1 MLWYKAWRESRT
13 RFLASALALAGFCA
27 TIVFFHRDVSSGM
40 SEDGPLTYAAYLWRI
55 AYKGYVRDLFVLIAI
70 FLGLGGLTRERDHRT
85 TGFTLALP
93 VSRVSLLATRTLI
106 GLAQVVLLA
115 AVPAILLPALSSLV
129 GQPYPASQA
138 WGFAILWATV
148 GALVHAIGILA
159 SVLFAGEFTA
169 PLAAC
174 SGLIAYSLLADMSAP
189 GRYLTDIHDVMSGI
203 GMPYFAERIAML
215 TGPLPWFTL
224 LDVLLG
230 AATLVVLGACIANRQ
245 DF

>member
-13 RFLASALALAGFCA
+13 RFWACALALGAICA
-27 TIVFFHRDVSSGM
+27 TIVLFRRDVSTGM
-40 SEDGPLTYAAYLWRI
+40 SDGEPLTYATYIWRI

-85 TGFTLALP
+85 AGFTLALP
-93 VSRVSLLATRTLI
+93 VSRFSLLATRTVVGCAEVLI
-106 GLAQVVLLA
+106 LA
-115 AVPAILLPALSSLV
+115 AVPAILLPALSVLM
-129 GQPYPASQA
+129 GEPYPTSQA
-138 WGFAILWATV
+138 WGFAVLWATV
-148 GALVHAIGILA
+148 GLLVHAIGILS

-169 PLAAC
+169 PIAAC
-174 SGLIAYSLLADMSAP
+174 FGLIAYSLLSDMSGP

-203 GMPYFAERIAML
+203 GMAYFTERIGML
-215 TGPLPWFTL
+215 TGPLPWSTL

-230 AATLVVLGACIANRQ
+230 AATLVALGACIANRQ